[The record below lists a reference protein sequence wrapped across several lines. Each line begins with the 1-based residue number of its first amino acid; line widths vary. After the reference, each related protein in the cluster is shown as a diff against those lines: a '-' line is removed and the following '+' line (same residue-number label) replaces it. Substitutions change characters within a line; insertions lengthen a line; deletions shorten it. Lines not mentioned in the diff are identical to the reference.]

1 MINWLFFRNKTHSC
15 LPLQVLCH
23 AIVNLLPGGESS
35 QVQEKHQVRVYTMI
49 KQGPL
54 HRIYATSFANQ
65 NFNPSLALIVLS
77 GTRPWDFFWDIF
89 FSLAFAR
96 LHRKLGLNLFP

>member
-1 MINWLFFRNKTHSC
+1 MNKTHAC
-15 LPLQVLCH
+15 RLLQVLCH

-54 HRIYATSFANQ
+54 HRIYATSFATSFEFQ
-65 NFNPSLALIVLS
+65 NMYLEL
-77 GTRPWDFFWDIF
+77 T
-89 FSLAFAR
+89 
-96 LHRKLGLNLFP
+96 KYC